1 MDIRE
6 AVEEFQYA
14 KLRLS
19 RHPQRGYR
27 NRLTV
32 FVAWCEQQ
40 ELTLETIIAR
50 HIRTFIEEMNTMK
63 SALVVLALLASLVGS
78 YLIGVSAPQVQSA
91 PPVLHQPALH
101 QLLATGGGSNPGGP

>member
-50 HIRTFIEEMNTMK
+50 HITTFIEDMSKRPGQKGGMVRPSTVQLYVITAK
-63 SALVVLALLASLVGS
+63 SFLSWCSKVLRE
-78 YLIGVSAPQVQSA
+78 VS
-91 PPVLHQPALH
+91 
-101 QLLATGGGSNPGGP
+101 